1 MNSLKNSLHKI
12 WRNARRG
19 ARISPSAGPR
29 RKERV
34 DRCPDKAEY
43 ARSPGNVLQIVQL
56 LGGCNVEGIGL
67 RVRMDEKAGH
77 DLRLSPLIASVLQRQ
92 LLSQHNSPQD
102 TTQVA

>member
-34 DRCPDKAEY
+34 DRC
-43 ARSPGNVLQIVQL
+43 PGNVLQIVQL